1 MKNSEEQRLEHI
13 IQRML
18 ADRSVDAP
26 SDAITYARNLYRTR
40 AMEPKAS
47 ILKRVLAVMQVDL
60 APNRAAFGERSASG
74 SQARQMLFDSGDNA
88 VDLRVTA
95 VDDKFDIR
103 GQILGEGFE
112 NGEIEITS
120 GEVSIKVKIDKASSF
135 SVAGLV
141 SGEYDLMITGKN
153 TEIQI
158 DKINLK

>member
-1 MKNSEEQRLEHI
+1 MKNSEEHRIEHI

-18 ADRSVDAP
+18 ADRAVDAP
-26 SDAITYARNLYRTR
+26 QDAITYARNLYRTR

-47 ILKRVLAVMQVDL
+47 IIKRVLAVMQVDL

-95 VDDKFDIR
+95 ADGKFDIR
-103 GQILGEGFE
+103 GQILGSGFE
-112 NGEIEITS
+112 NGTIVIAGKNASITIEIDT
-120 GEVSIKVKIDKASSF
+120 ASSF
-135 SVAGLV
+135 TISGLAA
-141 SGEYDLMITGKN
+141 GEYDLTITGTN

-158 DKINLK
+158 DKIDLK

>member
-1 MKNSEEQRLEHI
+1 MKNSEQKIEHI

-26 SDAITYARNLYRTR
+26 QDAITYARNLYRTR
-40 AMEPKAS
+40 AVEPKAS
-47 ILKRVLAVMQVDL
+47 ILKRVLAVLQVDL

-74 SQARQMLFDSGDNA
+74 SQARQLLFDSGDNA

-120 GEVSIKVKIDKASSF
+120 GQVLVTVKIDKASSF
-135 SVAGLV
+135 SVAGLAA
-141 SGEYDLMITGKN
+141 GEYDLTITGKN

-158 DKINLK
+158 DKIDLK